1 MSGRANANIY
11 LRGKT
16 YWGRVQIASREH
28 RSSLRTTDAR
38 EARRRLRQWKTELE
52 REAVTGD
59 SDQLFEE
66 AVIRWITEVLA
77 TSVKPQTMRRYTISI
92 RSLESTFKGVRVRD
106 ITTRLISNFVSG
118 RSGSVTN
125 ATIRRDLTALSR
137 LLSACVAWGWITSN
151 PALSFDR
158 TIIRERRDPITPP
171 CPVSVARVKAACP
184 SGMAAILDLLEQT
197 GMRENEAVSLMADN
211 VDHER
216 QQIRLLRTKT
226 SRPRTIAWVT
236 PGGNATAL
244 LEQAS
249 CAGFLFPSR
258 DGNPYRNAASNYGQ
272 VMRRVAA
279 QCEAANIPFTR
290 FRIHDL
296 RHAFA
301 IRWLKAGGD
310 IYRLSRHLG
319 HTSVKTTEIYLSA
332 LTADELDHM
341 LHVGTKVG
349 TEPP

>member
-16 YWGRVQIASREH
+16 YWGRVKIASREH

-92 RSLESTFKGVRVRD
+92 RSLEGTFKGIRVRD
-106 ITTRLISNFVSG
+106 ITTRLISSFISA
-118 RSGSVTN
+118 RSGNVTN

-137 LLSACVAWGWITSN
+137 LLSACVAWGWITIN

-158 TIIRERRDPITPP
+158 TIIRERRDPITQP
-171 CPVSVARVKAACP
+171 CPDSVARVKAACP
-184 SGMAAILDLLEQT
+184 PGMAAILDLLEQT
-197 GMRENEAVSLMADN
+197 GMRENEAVSLTADN

-249 CAGFLFPSR
+249 LTGFLFPNR
-258 DGNPYRNAASNYGQ
+258 DGQPYRNAASNYGQ

-279 QCEAANIPFTR
+279 QCAAEGIPFTR

-301 IRWLKAGGD
+301 IRWLKVGGD

-319 HTSVKTTEIYLSA
+319 LS
-332 LTADELDHM
+332 LIHIS
-341 LHVGTKVG
+341 
-349 TEPP
+349 EPTRH